1 MERFRPHMM
10 LVAAALVYGAFISVH
25 KLAGEAGIAPIAY
38 GFWQSLGAGSVLLA
52 LSFATGGPPG
62 RGAVHL
68 RAYLV
73 IGAFAIGLPVSLLS
87 YVAPNLPVSILT
99 LVLTMSPPM
108 TYALGLLTRIER
120 WRWPAV
126 VGIGLGLTG
135 VAVIVVPDAA
145 MPEPGMSGWF
155 LLALLAPL
163 MFATANVSAA
173 ILRPPALSSVAM
185 ASGVFFGSACVQALA
200 MAITGQTY
208 WFANF
213 PSATD
218 GFLLAA
224 IVINSIFVSLYLE
237 IVRLAGPVFFAQFNY
252 LAVLTGIGWG
262 WLIFSDPVSPLVW
275 IAFALMALGVVL
287 ITKRSPKRS
296 ANA

>member
-1 MERFRPHMM
+1 M
-10 LVAAALVYGAFISVH
+10 LIAAALVYGAFISVH

-52 LSFATGGPPG
+52 LSFVTGGPPG

-73 IGAFAIGLPVSLLS
+73 IGALAIGLPVSLLS

-99 LVLTMSPPM
+99 LVLAMSPPF

-145 MPEPGMSGWF
+145 MPEPGMPGWF

-163 MFATANVSAA
+163 MFATANVSAV
-173 ILRPPALSSVAM
+173 ILRPPAMSSVAM
-185 ASGVFFGSACVQALA
+185 ASGVLLGSACVQAVA

-213 PSATD
+213 PGAID
-218 GFLLAA
+218 GLLLAA
-224 IVINSIFVSLYLE
+224 IVINSIFVTLYLE

-252 LAVLTGIGWG
+252 LAVLTGIAWG
-262 WLIFSDPVSPLVW
+262 WLIFSDTVNSMVW
-275 IAFALMALGVVL
+275 VAFALMAVGVAL
-287 ITKRSPKRS
+287 ISRRPAR
-296 ANA
+296 A